1 MSRFRSPAVL
11 GLVALVAGILAG
23 SLVRATDSG
32 ALRAIAAAIE
42 PLGTLWVNA
51 IRMTLVPLVVA
62 LIVTSVNSF
71 ADARAVSRLGGRTLV
86 IFVVLLVLASAL
98 AVVAAPPLVA
108 MYDIDPEA
116 AAALRA
122 RATMPEGPVELP
134 TVRGF
139 LLGLIPV
146 NPLRAAVEGAMLPL
160 IVFTALFA
168 LATTQLP
175 AARRRA
181 IDEFFAAV
189 RDAMLVLVRWILAL
203 TPIGVFALSLSI
215 AGELGMAAAGALGW
229 YVLAISVLLVALT
242 LLLYVVVLVWARV
255 SPRTFGRA
263 VAPAQ
268 LMAAGSRSSLA
279 SLPALIDGARRTYG
293 DRPGITGL
301 VLPLAVSTFKIN
313 TPVSEL
319 IGPVFL
325 AHLYGIELSF
335 AQVLSMA
342 LMTIALSFSN
352 PGIPSGGLLTI
363 MAPIMMSV
371 GLPLEG
377 IALLIAVDA
386 IPDLCATV
394 ANVTG
399 DMAVATIVLPQA
411 PVSDEPLPSSAVIDT
426 MPLHRGN
433 PVRTGA

>member
-1 MSRFRSPAVL
+1 MLPSRLRSPAVL

-23 SLVRATDSG
+23 SLVRATDS
-32 ALRAIAAAIE
+32 ATLRAIAAFIE
-42 PLGTLWVNA
+42 PAGTLWVNA

-71 ADARAVSRLGGRTLV
+71 ADARAVSRLGGRTIAL
-86 IFVVLLVLASAL
+86 FFALLVVSSVL
-98 AVVAAPPLVA
+98 AVTAAPWLIRLYDVDPAA
-108 MYDIDPEA
+108 MD
-116 AAALRA
+116 ALRA
-122 RATMPEGPVELP
+122 RAGTAGPTGPVELP
-134 TVRGF
+134 TLRGF
-139 LLGLIPV
+139 LVGMIPV
-146 NPLRAAVEGAMLPL
+146 NPLRAAVDGAMLPL

-168 LATTQLP
+168 LATSQLP
-175 AARRRA
+175 VERRRA
-181 IDEFFAAV
+181 IDDFFAAV
-189 RDAMLVLVRWILAL
+189 RDAMLVVVRWILAL
-203 TPIGVFALSLSI
+203 TPIGVFALALSI

-229 YVLAISVLLVALT
+229 YVMVISALLVVLT
-242 LLLYVVVLVWARV
+242 LLLHVLVPLVARV
-255 SPRTFGRA
+255 SPRTFARA

-279 SLPALIDGARRTYG
+279 SLPALVDGARRTWG

-319 IGPVFL
+319 VGPLFL
-325 AHLYGIELSF
+325 AHLYGIPLSF
-335 AQVLSMA
+335 AQVATMA

-352 PGIPSGGLLTI
+352 PGIPSGGLFTI
-363 MAPIMMSV
+363 MAPVMLAV

-377 IALLIAVDA
+377 IGLLIAVDA

-399 DMAVATIVLPQA
+399 DMAVATVLVPHA
-411 PVSDEPLPSSAVIDT
+411 PLAAEGTAGTAGTAGAAEAAV
-426 MPLHRGN
+426 
-433 PVRTGA
+433 A

>member
-1 MSRFRSPAVL
+1 MLPSRLRSPAVL

-23 SLVRATDSG
+23 SLVRATDSVT
-32 ALRAIAAAIE
+32 LRAIAAFIE
-42 PLGTLWVNA
+42 PAGTLWVNA

-71 ADARAVSRLGGRTLV
+71 ADARAVSRLGGRTIAL
-86 IFVVLLVLASAL
+86 FLALLVVSSML
-98 AVVAAPPLVA
+98 AVTAAPWLIRLYDVDPTA
-108 MYDIDPEA
+108 MD
-116 AAALRA
+116 ALRA
-122 RATMPEGPVELP
+122 RATGPAGPVELP
-134 TVRGF
+134 TLRGF
-139 LLGLIPV
+139 LVGMIPV
-146 NPLRAAVEGAMLPL
+146 NPLRAAVDGAMLPL

-168 LATTQLP
+168 LATSQLP
-175 AARRRA
+175 VERRRA
-181 IDEFFAAV
+181 IDDFFAAV
-189 RDAMLVLVRWILAL
+189 RDAMLVVVRWILAL
-203 TPIGVFALSLSI
+203 TPIGVFALALSI

-229 YVLAISVLLVALT
+229 YVVVISALLVVLT
-242 LLLYVVVLVWARV
+242 LLLHVLVPLVARV
-255 SPRTFGRA
+255 SPRTFARA

-279 SLPALIDGARRTYG
+279 SLPALVDGARRTYG

-319 IGPVFL
+319 VGPLFL
-325 AHLYGIELSF
+325 AHLYGIPLSF
-335 AQVLSMA
+335 AQVATMA

-352 PGIPSGGLLTI
+352 PGIPSGGLFTI
-363 MAPIMMSV
+363 MAPVMLAV

-377 IALLIAVDA
+377 IGLLIAVDA

-399 DMAVATIVLPQA
+399 DMAVATILVPHA
-411 PVSDEPLPSSAVIDT
+411 PLAAQGTEGTAE
-426 MPLHRGN
+426 
-433 PVRTGA
+433 AAAA

>member
-1 MSRFRSPAVL
+1 MSRLRSPAVL

-23 SLVRATDSG
+23 TLVRTTDLP
-32 ALRAIAAAIE
+32 ALRAAAAVIE
-42 PLGTLWVNA
+42 PLGALWVNA

-71 ADARAVSRLGGRTLV
+71 ADARAVSRLGGRTLA
-86 IFVVLLVLASAL
+86 IFVVLLVLSSAL
-98 AVVAAPPLVA
+98 AITAAPPLVA
-108 MYDIDPEA
+108 MYDIDPQA

-122 RATMPEGPVELP
+122 RATMPVGPVELP

-139 LLGLIPV
+139 LVGMIPV
-146 NPLRAAVEGAMLPL
+146 NPLRAAVDGAMLPL

-168 LATTQLP
+168 LATSQLP
-175 AARRRA
+175 PNRRRA
-181 IDEFFAAV
+181 IDEFFTAV

-229 YVLAISVLLVALT
+229 YVITISALLVTLT
-242 LLLYVVVLVWARV
+242 LLLYVVVFLWARV
-255 SPRTFGRA
+255 SPRTFARA
-263 VAPAQ
+263 AAPAQ

-279 SLPALIDGARRTYG
+279 SLPALIDGARRAYG

-325 AHLYGIELSF
+325 AHLYGIDLSF

-352 PGIPSGGLLTI
+352 PGIPSGGLFTI

-386 IPDLCATV
+386 IPDLFATV

-399 DMAVATIVLPQA
+399 DMAAATIVLPQA
-411 PVSDEPLPSSAVIDT
+411 PLAGDVPAAAAAVTD
-426 MPLHRGN
+426 PKFGRPAQVG
-433 PVRTGA
+433 

>member
-1 MSRFRSPAVL
+1 VL
-11 GLVALVAGILAG
+11 
-23 SLVRATDSG
+23 S
-32 ALRAIAAAIE
+32 
-42 PLGTLWVNA
+42 
-51 IRMTLVPLVVA
+51 
-62 LIVTSVNSF
+62 
-71 ADARAVSRLGGRTLV
+71 
-86 IFVVLLVLASAL
+86 SAL
-98 AVVAAPPLVA
+98 AITAAPPLVA
-108 MYDIDPEA
+108 MYDIDPQA

-122 RATMPEGPVELP
+122 RATMPVGPVELP

-139 LLGLIPV
+139 LVGMIPV
-146 NPLRAAVEGAMLPL
+146 NPLRAAVDGAMLPL

-168 LATTQLP
+168 LATSQLP
-175 AARRRA
+175 PNRRRA
-181 IDEFFAAV
+181 IDEFFTAV

-229 YVLAISVLLVALT
+229 YVITISALLVTLT
-242 LLLYVVVLVWARV
+242 LLLYVVVFLWARV
-255 SPRTFGRA
+255 SPRTFARA
-263 VAPAQ
+263 AAPAQ

-279 SLPALIDGARRTYG
+279 SLPALIDGARRAYG

-325 AHLYGIELSF
+325 AHLYGIDLSF

-352 PGIPSGGLLTI
+352 PGIPSGGLFTI

-386 IPDLCATV
+386 IPDLFATV

-399 DMAVATIVLPQA
+399 DMAAATIVLPQA
-411 PVSDEPLPSSAVIDT
+411 PLAGDVPAAAAAVTD
-426 MPLHRGN
+426 PKFGRPAQVG
-433 PVRTGA
+433 

>member
-1 MSRFRSPAVL
+1 MSRFRSHAVL
-11 GLVALVAGILAG
+11 GLVALVAGILVG
-23 SLVRATDSG
+23 SLVRASDSA
-32 ALRAIAAAIE
+32 ALRAMATFVE
-42 PLGTLWVNA
+42 PIGTLWVNA
-51 IRMTLVPLVVA
+51 IRMTLVPLVVS
-62 LIVTSVNSF
+62 LLVTSVNSF
-71 ADARAVSRLGGRTLV
+71 ADARSVGRLGGRTLV
-86 IFVVLLVLASAL
+86 LFVVLLVLSSAL
-98 AVVAAPPLVA
+98 AVTAAPALVR
-108 MYDIDPEA
+108 MYEIDPA
-116 AAALRA
+116 GVAALRA
-122 RATMPEGPVELP
+122 NAALPEGPVARP
-134 TVRGF
+134 TLSGF
-139 LLGLIPV
+139 LVGLVPV

-279 SLPALIDGARRTYG
+279 SLPALIDGARRAYG

-313 TPVSEL
+313 TPISEL
-319 IGPVFL
+319 VGPLFL
-325 AHLYGIELSF
+325 AHLYGVELSF
-335 AQVLSMA
+335 AQIATMA

-352 PGIPSGGLLTI
+352 PGIPSGGLFTI
-363 MAPIMMSV
+363 MAPVMLAV

-377 IALLIAVDA
+377 IGLLIAVDA

-399 DMAVATIVLPQA
+399 DMAVATILVPHA
-411 PVSDEPLPSSAVIDT
+411 PLAAEGTAGT
-426 MPLHRGN
+426 
-433 PVRTGA
+433 AEAAAA